1 MSLSFRGVESRLGDK
16 LCVREII
23 RAKEKAVVNQLLD
36 VWFGLKHLNIWEK
49 GEMIDDEAVRG
60 RPQ

>member
-36 VWFGLKHLNIWEK
+36 VWFGLKHLNMWEK
-49 GEMIDDEAVRG
+49 GAMIR
-60 RPQ
+60 